1 MQEFPVI
8 IQEVITDANAA
19 LLKAPLAIPLHLQA
33 PYDIAEVRY
42 GLTQT
47 PTVGQGPSGGFAGLQ
62 VRALALLTQPQ
73 STDRPVQLVAECCL
87 VADPW
92 PVNVLGGRGVGDWR
106 EHDGMGAV
114 CIDGCLAGA
123 TAGSD

>member
-1 MQEFPVI
+1 MCDDSIALDDDGVGVGWWQEFPVI

-73 STDRPVQLVAECCL
+73 STDRPVQLVAKCCL

-92 PVNVLGGRGVGDWR
+92 PWELSTLWG
-106 EHDGMGAV
+106 
-114 CIDGCLAGA
+114 
-123 TAGSD
+123 